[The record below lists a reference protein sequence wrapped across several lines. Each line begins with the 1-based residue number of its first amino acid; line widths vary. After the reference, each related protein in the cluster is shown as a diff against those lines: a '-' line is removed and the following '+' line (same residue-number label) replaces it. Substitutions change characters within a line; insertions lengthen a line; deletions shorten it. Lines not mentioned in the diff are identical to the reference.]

1 VAVDIQE
8 IDPYAPHRKQ
18 IRYVVAALQAEKVIV
33 YPTDTVYGL
42 GADVLAREA
51 IRRILHIKG
60 AEEGK
65 LLSFI
70 FNDIKQASRWIHI
83 SNSAYKIIRRL
94 IPGPYTFILPAAR
107 QTPHPIFKTRKTI
120 GVRIP
125 DCAVARGI
133 VEALGRPMVN
143 SSIPTGPDEVYAE
156 PGRIVAD
163 FKDSID
169 LFLNGGPLPVIQ
181 STIIDF
187 TEETPRVIRE
197 GAGDI
202 SRFTVPG

>member
-1 VAVDIQE
+1 MSADIQE
-8 IDPYAPHRKQ
+8 IDPYAPNRKQ
-18 IRYVVAALQAEKVIV
+18 IRYVVDALKKEKVIV

-42 GADVLAREA
+42 GADVLSKSA
-51 IRRILHIKG
+51 ILRILKIKQ
-60 AEEGK
+60 ARADK

-70 FNDIKQASRWIHI
+70 FHDIKQASGWIHI
-83 SNSAYKIIRRL
+83 NNRAYKIIRRL

-125 DCAVARGI
+125 DCPVARRI
-133 VEALGRPMVN
+133 VQNLERPIVN
-143 SSIPTGPDEVYAE
+143 SSIPIEPGELYAE
-156 PGRIVAD
+156 PSRIVDALS
-163 FKDSID
+163 DSID
-169 LFLNGGPLPVIQ
+169 LFLNGGTLPNLE

-187 TEETPRVIRE
+187 TGDTPRVVRE

-202 SRFTVPG
+202 SLFTGSD